1 MARQITTTPKTPIEF
16 LKVELAIF
24 ATGDRDADRTKTN
37 AMADGDESQNI
48 PFITALCKSFQA
60 KVLEYYNAG
69 ANAEDRLERVGEI
82 SQAFREISFTKDGK
96 TFTIASSNAELT
108 AEKAYEIGAAGCPP
122 DTMCVNRTCV

>member
-1 MARQITTTPKTPIEF
+1 MARQITTTPETSTDW

-24 ATGDRDADRTKTN
+24 ATGDRDADRTKTP
-37 AMADGDESQNI
+37 AMSDGDESQNI
-48 PFITALCKSFQA
+48 PFINALCKAFQA

-69 ANAEDRLERVGEI
+69 ADAQDRLERVGEI
-82 SQAFREISFTKDGK
+82 SQMFREIGFTKGGK

-108 AEKAYEIGAAGCPP
+108 AKKAYEIGAAGCPP